1 MIKILATSD
10 IHGVLP
16 EVEPCDLLL
25 LGGDLCPEGSNSEQA
40 AWLDGPFRQWL
51 KRQPAKE
58 IVGIAGNHDLVFEE
72 APDLVPKDLPW
83 HYLQDESIQL
93 FGKTIYGTPWQ
104 LRFIGVFNGDEEE
117 LEKIY
122 RKIPAN
128 LDILLSH
135 GPPFGFGDEL
145 QFYIDQKPDPSR
157 PLTNVGAKSL
167 LDTIYKI
174 RPKLSVVGH
183 IHRSFGI
190 YLVDDL
196 VIANVSL
203 LSDLLE
209 RVNKP
214 VVFYM

>member
-1 MIKILATSD
+1 MIRIVATSD
-10 IHGVLP
+10 MHGQLP
-16 EVEPCDLLL
+16 EVTPCDILL
-25 LGGDLCPEGSNSEQA
+25 LGGDLCPEGSHSEQA
-40 AWLDGPFRQWL
+40 AWLDNEFRRWL
-51 KRQPAKE
+51 EKQPAKE

-72 APDLVPKDLPW
+72 APGLVPGDLPW
-83 HYLQDESIQL
+83 HYLQDEGIEL
-93 FGKTIYGTPWQ
+93 FGKTIFGTPWQ
-104 LRFIGVFNGDEEE
+104 LPFLGAFNAEEE
-117 LEKIY
+117 ALEEKY

-135 GPPFGFGDEL
+135 GPPYGIGDEL

-157 PLTNVGAKSL
+157 PLINVGTKSL
-167 LDTIYKI
+167 LKTIYKI

-190 YLVDDL
+190 YLSDDL

-209 RVNKP
+209 MVNKP
-214 VVFYM
+214 VVFYL